1 MRSLPPTKTRG
12 LCPGMTSSPPPDGA
26 SRRSFFKTAGAI
38 ATGVAAS
45 SVGCAPGDGSS
56 AATRTSR
63 IDRTSLEPLAEVI
76 LPGELGADGRT
87 AAVDAFVRWVN
98 EYEPV
103 AQEMV
108 GYGYSDIRY
117 LPPDPAP
124 AWRAQLDAL
133 ELLAQKTRQ
142 TAFASLDLAGRTE
155 VVTMALGSERGE
167 RLPAPLN
174 ARHVAVALLAH
185 WASSPGAW
193 NLAMGVDVSPGA
205 CRPLEGATAK
215 PAALGTVRA

>member
-1 MRSLPPTKTRG
+1 
-12 LCPGMTSSPPPDGA
+12 MTSSTPPDGA
-26 SRRSFFKTAGAI
+26 SRRTFFKTASAI

-45 SVGCAPGDGSS
+45 TVACAPDAGPP
-56 AATRTSR
+56 ALARTTK
-63 IDRTSLEPLAEVI
+63 IDRAALEPLAEVI
-76 LPGELGADGRT
+76 LPGELGPTGRT

-133 ELLAQKTRQ
+133 DLLAQKVRRSS
-142 TAFASLDLAGRTE
+142 FASLDLAGRTD
-155 VVTMALGSERGE
+155 VVAMALGSERGQ
-167 RLPAPLN
+167 RLPAPLE

-185 WASSPGAW
+185 WASTPAAW

-205 CRPLEGATAK
+205 CRPLEAGSMRPPTMRR
-215 PAALGTVRA
+215 PNT

>member
-1 MRSLPPTKTRG
+1 
-12 LCPGMTSSPPPDGA
+12 MTSSTPPDGA
-26 SRRSFFKTAGAI
+26 SRRTFFKTAGAI

-45 SVGCAPGDGSS
+45 SVACAPADGTP
-56 AATRTSR
+56 AAAGRTT
-63 IDRTSLEPLAEVI
+63 IDQASLEPLAEVM
-76 LPGELGADGRT
+76 LPGELGPAGRS

-133 ELLAQKTRQ
+133 ELLAQKLRKGS
-142 TAFASLDLAGRTE
+142 FASLDLTGRTE
-155 VVTMALGSERGE
+155 VVTVALGSERAE

-205 CRPLEGATAK
+205 CRPLE
-215 PAALGTVRA
+215 AARMRPPTMRRPNT